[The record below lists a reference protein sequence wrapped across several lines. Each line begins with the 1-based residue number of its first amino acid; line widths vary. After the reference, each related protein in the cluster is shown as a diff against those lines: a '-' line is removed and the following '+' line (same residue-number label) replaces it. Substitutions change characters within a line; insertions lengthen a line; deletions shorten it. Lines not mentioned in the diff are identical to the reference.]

1 MKEDSPSVD
10 PHTSQEY
17 IAKLEKKISEQDR
30 NTDSLSS
37 NEERFRILVELIPHG
52 IEEIDATGRIVFANG
67 PYHRILGYEDGE
79 LIGKSIYDIV
89 ATGEEGTELQEYI
102 RYLLE
107 NQPPPVPYL
116 GQQRTRSAK
125 IIDVQVDWDYK
136 RDASGKVVGFI
147 SVITNITE
155 RRRAEEALQRANEEL
170 ERWVTKRTRDLQREI
185 AERKQAEEALRKSE
199 QQYRSAIEV
208 AGAVPYYQYYENHSF
223 QFIGTGIQSLLG
235 YSAEEFTMEL
245 WDDLEQEV
253 VLLGGLVGLTLDE
266 AVIKA
271 RNEEGVSW
279 RADYRMR
286 TRDGEERWIANAA
299 VQVRDE
305 KGNVIGSLGILQDL
319 TERKQLEEHLRQ
331 SQKMEAVGQLA
342 GGIAHDF
349 NNLLTGILGNLNL
362 AMRDAP
368 DRILEYIQTAI
379 DAANRAG
386 HLVQQLLAFGRKS
399 RVELKP
405 VDLNRIVDEVYRLVR
420 KVIDRRI
427 DILVQTQEDL
437 PTIEADAPQMNSVL
451 MNLCINAR
459 DAINEVMY
467 GDSCPTRQG
476 DRFIIE
482 IRTHSVF
489 LSSEE
494 AARYDS
500 ALPGP
505 YAVLSVSDNG
515 IGMSEQTQQHL
526 FEPFFTTKDLG
537 KGTGLGLAGTYGIVR
552 QHNGR
557 IRLES
562 IPGKGTSISILLPAM
577 ESVLVD
583 TEKEYQTELRGGKE
597 TILLVD
603 DEEIIRDLGRT
614 VLEEL
619 GYTVVL
625 AEDGRQALDIFS
637 ATPGRFD
644 LIVLDLSMPNLSG
657 REVLEYLRV
666 LSPDIK
672 VLVSSGY
679 SDTGQGDTLERFHPV
694 GFIPKPYRPSEL
706 SIAVREALDTP
717 CESPAQ

>member
-1 MKEDSPSVD
+1 
-10 PHTSQEY
+10 
-17 IAKLEKKISEQDR
+17 
-30 NTDSLSS
+30 
-37 NEERFRILVELIPHG
+37 
-52 IEEIDATGRIVFANG
+52 
-67 PYHRILGYEDGE
+67 
-79 LIGKSIYDIV
+79 
-89 ATGEEGTELQEYI
+89 
-102 RYLLE
+102 
-107 NQPPPVPYL
+107 
-116 GQQRTRSAK
+116 
-125 IIDVQVDWDYK
+125 
-136 RDASGKVVGFI
+136 
-147 SVITNITE
+147 
-155 RRRAEEALQRANEEL
+155 
-170 ERWVTKRTRDLQREI
+170 KRTRDLQREI

-577 ESVLVD
+577 ESVFVD

-614 VLEEL
+614 VL
-619 GYTVVL
+619 
-625 AEDGRQALDIFS
+625 
-637 ATPGRFD
+637 
-644 LIVLDLSMPNLSG
+644 
-657 REVLEYLRV
+657 
-666 LSPDIK
+666 
-672 VLVSSGY
+672 
-679 SDTGQGDTLERFHPV
+679 
-694 GFIPKPYRPSEL
+694 
-706 SIAVREALDTP
+706 
-717 CESPAQ
+717 